1 MGKLDGKI
9 ALITGGSEGIGF
21 ATAQM
26 FITEGVEHVFI
37 TGRRQEMLD
46 EAVKK
51 IGSSKVTGIQ
61 GDVSN
66 MADLDKMFNII
77 EKEKG
82 RLNIV
87 FANAG
92 AGEFMPFGSITEEHF
107 DNIFNVNVK
116 GMLFSVQ
123 KVLPLIADGGSII
136 LNGGASSVKGIPAGS
151 VLCATRAANR
161 SFARCWSM
169 DLKERKIRVNV
180 ISPGAIDTRAWEKLG
195 FNEEQ
200 KQVFISQM
208 LSTQPINRFGTAEE
222 VARVALFLASDDSS
236 YITGIEIF
244 VDGGHAQI

>member
-21 ATAQM
+21 ATAQL
-26 FITEGVEHVFI
+26 FLTEGAEHVFI

-51 IGSSKVTGIQ
+51 TGSSKVTGIQ

-77 EKEKG
+77 KKEKD
-82 RLNIV
+82 RLDIV

-92 AGEFMPFGSITEEHF
+92 AGAFMPIGSVTEEHF
-107 DNIFNVNVK
+107 DNLFNVNVK

-123 KVLPLIADGGSII
+123 KVLPLIVNGGSII
-136 LNGGASSVKGIPAGS
+136 LNGGVSSVKGVPGGS

-169 DLKERKIRVNV
+169 DLKERRIRVN
-180 ISPGAIDTRAWEKLG
+180 IICPGAIDTRAWEKLG

-200 KQVFISQM
+200 KQVFLSQT
-208 LSTQPINRFGTAEE
+208 LSSQPISRFGTAEE
-222 VARVALFLASDDSS
+222 VAKVALFLASDDSS
-236 YITGIEIF
+236 YITGIELF
-244 VDGGHAQI
+244 VDGGYAQI